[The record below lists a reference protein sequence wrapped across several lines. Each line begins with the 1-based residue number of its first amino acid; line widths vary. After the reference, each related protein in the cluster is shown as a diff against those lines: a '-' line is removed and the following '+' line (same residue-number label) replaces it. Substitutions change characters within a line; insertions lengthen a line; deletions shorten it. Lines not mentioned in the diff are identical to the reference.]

1 MRVFYST
8 VTKFVPILSM
18 SVPRSFHHIKL
29 RIRDI
34 ENIEWVKKKVAITM
48 LTAEFC
54 GSETVF
60 HGVLEDIVKFFDN
73 CCLMERDVIP

>member
-1 MRVFYST
+1 
-8 VTKFVPILSM
+8 
-18 SVPRSFHHIKL
+18 
-29 RIRDI
+29 
-34 ENIEWVKKKVAITM
+34 M